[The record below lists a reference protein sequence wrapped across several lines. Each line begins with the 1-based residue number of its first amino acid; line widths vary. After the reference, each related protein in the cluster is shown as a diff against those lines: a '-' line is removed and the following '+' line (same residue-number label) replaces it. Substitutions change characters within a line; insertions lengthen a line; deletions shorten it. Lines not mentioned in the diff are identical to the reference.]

1 MIYFLRLCPI
11 ETTMY
16 KYIFMCICLCVYLL
30 CVCVNLEF
38 HQIPRKIVRG
48 STFIWEMIIEEVE
61 KMRYGKEKSQEMY
74 IIAHIIA

>member
-1 MIYFLRLCPI
+1 
-11 ETTMY
+11 
-16 KYIFMCICLCVYLL
+16 
-30 CVCVNLEF
+30 VCVNLEF